1 MYIFTGEN
9 FETIGKKQR
18 KGFKKKKK
26 TILPKGNDCYHFC
39 IYTLFCV

>member
-9 FETIGKKQR
+9 FDTIGKKQR

-26 TILPKGNDCYHFC
+26 NSAKR
-39 IYTLFCV
+39 